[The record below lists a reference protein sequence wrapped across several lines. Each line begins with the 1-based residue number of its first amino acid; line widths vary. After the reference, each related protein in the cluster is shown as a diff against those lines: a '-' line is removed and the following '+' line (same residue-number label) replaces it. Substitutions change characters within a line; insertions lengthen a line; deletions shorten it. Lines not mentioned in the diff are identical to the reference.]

1 MNRLLSIDGGGVK
14 AFVAIEVLKKME
26 AILANRYGK
35 FYASPKDFRLCH
47 YFNFIAGT
55 SAGSILA
62 SLIATGQS
70 MDDIATRFDEAAVA
84 MFSPEPLLRQPQWQY
99 QRRPLAEELQALLSE
114 DGSGKAPWVMGDK
127 AVQSLFMAVALNAS
141 TGAYWPINN
150 NPEALFNGVNTDDSN
165 LRYPIWQVVR
175 ASTAAPT
182 FFPPEPL
189 YAQGRE
195 YEFVDGGVCSL
206 NNPSYCMF
214 VQATAPEYYLNMS
227 TGLDQMLLVSV
238 GTGRI
243 KTNFPVRAIQ
253 EMHLVETSRLAVQ
266 SLIDSST
273 ILQDVSCRERGC
285 YANSALPSA
294 VDSELGEMRRETGDF
309 YYLRYEP
316 RLTRDPQSFADPKAE
331 FTSLQL
337 DSLAEADYLQEVGHR
352 YAEIAM
358 ADREFPGG
366 ALFPNH
372 CGEAGLHVVR
382 ESQRVQL
389 RHFKGD
395 RSAKAVDFLTQEVW
409 PELPP
414 IENAPRAP
422 LRERSPIFSWIISV
436 ILMLS
441 FGMLTLHEQEGVRAA
456 LTYFQTNQWESQSRQ
471 PMQAIP
477 YVVGILLC
485 SITGL
490 GFLGAVLQL
499 RHSLDFRKTKR
510 PRNLFFIGLAGMAL
524 SAVFVALLI
533 FHEIDFLRTSAE
545 WRGIVW
551 SLSATLAM
559 GSLLASSFLVYQ
571 RRWIAGVG
579 LASWLPIFFTIAQLF
594 QTAGS
599 ERISAIL
606 MGFGLVAAVAGVQVI
621 WFGRCA
627 KVN

>member
-1 MNRLLSIDGGGVK
+1 MSHPPSATPQSVPIDNFGSPMNRLLSIDGGGVK
-14 AFVAIEVLKKME
+14 AFVAIEILKKME
-26 AILANRYGK
+26 AILASRYAR

-47 YFNFIAGT
+47 YFNFIGGT

-62 SLIATGQS
+62 SLIATGRS
-70 MDDIATRFDEAAVA
+70 MEDIAQRFEEAAVA

-99 QRRPLAEELQALLSE
+99 RRKPLAEELQALLSE
-114 DGSGKAPWVMGDK
+114 DGNGTSPWVMGDE
-127 AVQSLFMAVALNAS
+127 AVQTLFMAVALNAS

-206 NNPSYCMF
+206 NNPAYCMF
-214 VQATAPEYYLNMS
+214 VQATAPEYYINMS
-227 TGLDQMLLVSV
+227 TGVDQMLLVSV

-253 EMHLVETSRLAVQ
+253 EMHIVETSRLAVQ

-285 YANSALPSA
+285 YANEALPSA

-316 RLTRDPQSFADPKAE
+316 RLTRDPHSFADPKAE

-358 ADREFPGG
+358 ADQEFPGG

-372 CGEAGLHVVR
+372 NGETGLHVVR
-382 ESQRVQL
+382 ENERVPL
-389 RHFKGD
+389 RHFQGD
-395 RSAKAVDFLTQEVW
+395 RSANSVDFLPQEVW

-414 IENAPRAP
+414 ITNTPQP
-422 LRERSPIFSWIISV
+422 SNREKSPVLSWIV
-436 ILMLS
+436 TAVFLLS
-441 FGMLTLHEQEGVRAA
+441 FGLLTIYEREGANAA
-456 LTYFQTNQWESQSRQ
+456 LNYFQTNQWESPSRQ

-510 PRNLFFIGLAGMAL
+510 PRNLFLIGLAGMGL
-524 SAVFVALLI
+524 SVVFVALLI
-533 FHEIDFLRTSAE
+533 FHEVDFLRTSEE

-551 SLSATLAM
+551 SLS
-559 GSLLASSFLVYQ
+559 
-571 RRWIAGVG
+571 
-579 LASWLPIFFTIAQLF
+579 
-594 QTAGS
+594 
-599 ERISAIL
+599 
-606 MGFGLVAAVAGVQVI
+606 
-621 WFGRCA
+621 
-627 KVN
+627 